1 MALSA
6 RWTQLWGVG
15 LIAIAIFANQSW
27 LDHHILPSF
36 YLMRTWYVVL
46 ESGVRL
52 SMFLAGA
59 MLIVIARPRLGRV
72 ADRHPGSVV
81 RVVGAAVLAIVAGA
95 LVLRWTHPSNEW
107 LLSGVEPL
115 RQPDARLGWTFVPN
129 RASRRTVAGRTIT
142 YAFDRLGARV
152 RSLDEPVDTDR
163 PTTIFVGES
172 VMFGEGL
179 LWEETIPARV
189 GAAFGVQTANLAVHG
204 YASDQAYL
212 RLEQMLP
219 RFRQPV
225 AVVSLFMTAL
235 LGRNLDENRPHLGP
249 GLVWMPP
256 IDRGRLVSL
265 AELIVP
271 FRRTMTVDRGIAVT
285 QEIFRATLAL
295 ARARG
300 ATPVIVVPQLNRED
314 EAERTLRRRILDEGG
329 VPYVFVELGE
339 GWRLPGELHPNA
351 RAADAIA
358 SAVTLRLRG
367 Q

>member
-6 RWTQLWGVG
+6 RWIRLWGVG
-15 LIAIAIFANQSW
+15 LIAFAIVTNQSW
-27 LDHHILPSF
+27 LDRHILPSF
-36 YLMRTWYVVL
+36 YLMRTWYVGL
-46 ESGVRL
+46 ESAVRL
-52 SMFLAGA
+52 SMLIAGA
-59 MLIVIARPRLGRV
+59 MLIVFARPRLGRSV
-72 ADRHPGSVV
+72 ERHPGSVV
-81 RVVGAAVLAIVAGA
+81 RIVGAAALAILAGA

-129 RASRRTVAGRTIT
+129 RAGQRTVAGRTIT
-142 YAFDRLGARV
+142 YAFDSLGARV
-152 RSLDEPVDTDR
+152 RSVDEPVDPDR
-163 PTTIFVGES
+163 PTMIFVGES

-179 LWEETIPARV
+179 LWQETIPARV
-189 GAAFGVQTANLAVHG
+189 GAAFGAQTANLAVHG

-212 RLEQMLP
+212 RLEQELP
-219 RFRQPV
+219 RFRQPL

-271 FRRTMTVDRGIAVT
+271 FRRTSTVERGIAVT
-285 QEIFRATLAL
+285 QEVFRATLAL

-300 ATPVIVVPQLNRED
+300 APPIIVVPQLNRED
-314 EAERTLRRRILDEGG
+314 DAERALRRRMLDEGG
-329 VPYVFVELGE
+329 VPYVFVELDE

-358 SAVTLRLRG
+358 SAVVSRLRG
-367 Q
+367 R

>member
-1 MALSA
+1 MAVSA
-6 RWTQLWGVG
+6 RLTQLLGVG
-15 LIAIAIFANQSW
+15 LIALAIVTNESW
-27 LDHHILPSF
+27 LDRHILPSF
-36 YLMRTWYVVL
+36 YLMRTWYVAL
-46 ESGVRL
+46 ESAVRL

-59 MLIVIARPRLGRV
+59 TLIVFARPRLGR
-72 ADRHPGSVV
+72 APERHPGSVV

-95 LVLRWTHPSNEW
+95 LVLRWAHPSNEW
-107 LLSGVEPL
+107 LLSGLEPR

-129 RASRRTVAGRTIT
+129 RASQRTVAGRTIT
-142 YAFDRLGARV
+142 YAFDSLGARV
-152 RSLDEPVDTDR
+152 RSIDEPVDPDR
-163 PTTIFVGES
+163 PTMIFIGES

-189 GAAFGVQTANLAVHG
+189 GAAAGVQTANLAVHG

-212 RLEQMLP
+212 RLEQEWP
-219 RFRQPV
+219 RFRQPI

-249 GLVWMPP
+249 GLVWMAP

-271 FRRTMTVDRGIAVT
+271 FRRTSTVERGIAVT
-285 QEIFRATLAL
+285 QEVFRATVAL

-314 EAERTLRRRILDEGG
+314 DGERTLRRRILDEGG
-329 VPYVFVELGE
+329 VPYVFVELDE

-358 SAVTLRLRG
+358 SAVTSRLRG